1 MTFLSFGFILFFTA
15 LAVLYFVLPKKCQ
28 WPLLLIASYAFYFL
42 ASEKLPVYIIITT
55 AVTYFAARGIQF
67 FKDKTDET
75 IKSRP
80 EITKDE
86 KKALRAAGDKKR
98 KAVLITAVCINLGIL
113 CFFKYTNFIFSNI
126 TSLLSSAGLNISSRQ
141 FNLLL
146 PLGISFYTFQSVG
159 YIIDVYRKQV
169 KAEKNFFKTALFVS
183 YFPQIIEGPIG
194 RFGKLAPQ
202 LFAEHSFS
210 FERTKKAV
218 FLILWG
224 LVKKLVIADNLAPMI
239 NEISENY
246 NNYSGIAIITGLLFY
261 GIQLYTDFSGYMD
274 IATGFSGILGIE
286 LAQNFNR
293 PYFSH
298 NLSEFWRR
306 WHISLCSWFRDYLFY
321 PIFMSKKSME
331 LAKKIRAGGRKTAA
345 KNIPTFIAMA
355 IVWFLTGLWHGACW
369 TEIVWGFSNGLI
381 MIFSQQFK
389 SVYDS
394 INKKLHIKTECIVWR
409 VFQIVRTY
417 ILVTLL
423 NFICEFNTLTDSVR
437 SFVRIFTNPIPSEIS
452 VASLLPVIVD
462 SGIINLIVLFSAC
475 MVLFCYSL
483 YEEKRGSVIELICQK
498 SWIIQSAVIII
509 ITLCILLFGGST
521 GDLTGGFMYAQF

>member
-1 MTFLSFGFILFFTA
+1 MTFLSFSFILFFTA

-28 WPLLLIASYAFYFL
+28 WPLLLIFSYAFYYL
-42 ASEKLPVYIIITT
+42 ASDKLPVYMLITT
-55 AVTYFAARGIQF
+55 AVTYFAARGIQSL
-67 FKDKTDET
+67 KDRTDAD
-75 IKSRP
+75 IKSRT

-86 KKALRAAGDKKR
+86 KKALRAKCDKKR
-98 KAVLITAVCINLGIL
+98 KAVLIAAICINIGIL
-113 CFFKYTNFIFSNI
+113 SVFKYTDFAVSNV
-126 TSLLSSAGLNISSRQ
+126 TSLLASFGLETRHAG

-146 PLGISFYTFQSVG
+146 PLGISFYTFQSTG
-159 YIIDVYRKQV
+159 YIIDVYRKQA

-202 LFAEHSFS
+202 LFAEHKFS
-210 FERTKKAV
+210 FTRTKKAI

-224 LVKKLVIADNLAPMI
+224 FFKKLVIADNLAPLI
-239 NEISENY
+239 NEVSENY
-246 NNYSGIAIITGLLFY
+246 MSYSGITIFIGLLLY
-261 GIQLYTDFSGYMD
+261 GVQLYADFSGYMD
-274 IATGFSGILGIE
+274 IAMGFSDILGIE

-298 NLSEFWRR
+298 SLAEFWRR

-321 PIFMSKKSME
+321 PMFMSKKSMDI
-331 LAKKIRAGGRKTAA
+331 AKKLRAKGHKTAA
-345 KNIPTFIAMA
+345 TNVPTFLAMA

-389 SVYDS
+389 NTYTAV
-394 INKKLHIKTECIVWR
+394 NKKLKIKTESLPWR

-417 ILVTLL
+417 LLVTLL

-437 SFVRIFTNPIPSEIS
+437 SFARMFTSPLPSSMSLTE
-452 VASLLPVIVD
+452 LLPKLIDNGIV
-462 SGIINLIVLFSAC
+462 GIGIVFASCAVLF
-475 MVLFCYSL
+475 FHSL
-483 YEEKRGSVIELICQK
+483 YEEKRGSVTEAVCRK
-498 SWIIQSAVIII
+498 SWILQSAVILVIVFA
-509 ITLCILLFGGST
+509 ILLFGGT
-521 GDLTGGFMYAQF
+521 ANDLTGGFMYAQF